1 MEYKFLKEELKDN
14 ILILTIDKQKSLN
27 ALNSQVIFELNNF
40 FTEVEKREDVS
51 VIILTGAGKAFVA
64 GADISEMSTLS
75 ASEGS
80 KFAKAGM
87 DAFLKIEKLNIP
99 VIAAVNGFA
108 LGGGCELSLSCDIK
122 DLINLII
129 KLRETLKP
137 TTYLIFPF
145 AEASFIPLL
154 SYLGIDAFNIE
165 TAEYYAALNVLISP
179 TKNYDLETY
188 PIYNFTPQGLI
199 NYNKKTLDL
208 VLREV
213 REHMHNNSLRNL
225 VEERTNTSPQN
236 TAALRILDK
245 DHSDYLQ
252 KYTQLY

>member
-1 MEYKFLKEELKDN
+1 MTKKFEIKSHDGPGRLTKKNNKLTPNLIDLKKHHITKDTETAYNVEREIAEYGVRKTLEQAQKETNVKIAVIQGSKYIDLRCKCAEELENLGFDN
-14 ILILTIDKQKSLN
+14 LII
-27 ALNSQVIFELNNF
+27 ANSDDLLLHPQ
-40 FTEVEKREDVS
+40 
-51 VIILTGAGKAFVA
+51 
-64 GADISEMSTLS
+64 
-75 ASEGS
+75 
-80 KFAKAGM
+80 
-87 DAFLKIEKLNIP
+87 
-99 VIAAVNGFA
+99 
-108 LGGGCELSLSCDIK
+108 

-154 SYLGIDAFNIE
+154 SYLGIDVFNIE